1 MKKISFISL
10 LGLFLVFS
18 LSAVTSVNFNT
29 TSDLATYFN
38 YPNTGDVTNLSYG
51 GISGTGSVSMPL
63 LVMGQS
69 RVVTYK
75 TGFRM
80 PQVNES
86 ITVSAYMRS
95 FQQGGYGGIGFSSA
109 STNTASNLAN
119 YGCRI
124 NSVPAMGMRF
134 HSGGYSLFNNQET
147 GTSGLWGA
155 DIPLQWYKVVFIL
168 TPLGGNS
175 YTATYQLFSSTTSGT
190 IGGSP
195 LKTNT
200 VTFTNTTI
208 DDGLLYPYFV
218 TDGMRINYVDNFSF
232 TPSVVLYDFPQ
243 GGVAVNMPS
252 SPAGNTLQF
261 TAGNA
266 NIATGT
272 PSTALNPAFTPS
284 FTQFLTLVGAGPWTF
299 VINTTY
305 DWIWVVGHPVAY
317 AGPGPITITH
327 PASKDATIEIQG
339 GSGENPTL
347 PVELS
352 SFTAVLNTEYFVNLA
367 WVTQSET
374 DLNGFVIYR
383 SETDDLTQAC
393 IVSGIIPATNSSTEA
408 TYSFSDTEV
417 ENNTTYYYWLNSVEL
432 SGNGDFHGPVQIT
445 VNHND
450 GEVPPPEIPFSSG
463 IKRSSPILS
472 IHTQRSPILF
482 PKKQIQR

>member
-1 MKKISFISL
+1 
-10 LGLFLVFS
+10 
-18 LSAVTSVNFNT
+18 
-29 TSDLATYFN
+29 
-38 YPNTGDVTNLSYG
+38 
-51 GISGTGSVSMPL
+51 
-63 LVMGQS
+63 
-69 RVVTYK
+69 
-75 TGFRM
+75 
-80 PQVNES
+80 
-86 ITVSAYMRS
+86 
-95 FQQGGYGGIGFSSA
+95 
-109 STNTASNLAN
+109 
-119 YGCRI
+119 
-124 NSVPAMGMRF
+124 
-134 HSGGYSLFNNQET
+134 
-147 GTSGLWGA
+147 
-155 DIPLQWYKVVFIL
+155 
-168 TPLGGNS
+168 
-175 YTATYQLFSSTTSGT
+175 
-190 IGGSP
+190 

-218 TDGMRINYVDNFSF
+218 TDGMRIKSVDNFSF
-232 TPSVVLYDFPQ
+232 TPPVVLYDFPQ

-317 AGPGPITITH
+317 AGPGTISITH

-463 IKRSSPILS
+463 IKKVFPNPFNPHTEIAYSLSKKANTEIAVYNNKGQLIRKLVSATKDSGLYRVGWDGKDNNGRSVSGGIYFVRMTAD
-472 IHTQRSPILF
+472 HNQY
-482 PKKQIQR
+482 IQKVTLLK